1 MQTPVSSSRRLST
14 LECVTASALD
24 VLLDDDQSLDPVTA
38 EGLSNHLSMGLV
50 ALSRLGADDERLR
63 QFAAAWRPRLVPRR
77 SPRDSIGSGA
87 WRTCLG
93 TGRRYGDLVTYFT
106 STIAQDGVSTTLSD
120 VLGTLLDGLG
130 GAAFHG
136 IIRLAY
142 ALEHGRP
149 NDIACG
155 LAYLADVYEPVNDP
169 TLSRPRVQGNSSVFE
184 VLTALAEDP
193 NVAGRRRSSGSFAL
207 QMRTVLADTSF
218 RQVVDRLAIDESTL
232 AQTAAAALSLYRAS
246 GDFFAL
252 HTVTG
257 SHAARIA
264 SDQLA
269 DPEQRI
275 RAAGSLARSVA
286 AAYVAIGTPP
296 VMLPALRE
304 SSSQQIPDWTEIAS
318 AAIASDD
325 VHVIKMVYSCR
336 AEQAVWGDP
345 SYQSTAAAVVGLPST
360 E

>member
-1 MQTPVSSSRRLST
+1 MAST
-14 LECVTASALD
+14 LDE
-24 VLLDDDQSLDPVTA
+24 LLDDDQLLDPVTA

-50 ALSRLGADDERLR
+50 GLSRLGADDERLCR
-63 QFAAAWRPRLVPRR
+63 FAADWRPRLVTRR
-77 SPRDSIGSGA
+77 SPRDPIEPGGWSG
-87 WRTCLG
+87 CLG
-93 TGRRYGDLVTYFT
+93 TGCRYGDLVTYF
-106 STIAQDGVSTTLSD
+106 SDSIAHGGVATTLAE
-120 VLGTLLDGLG
+120 VLETLLDGLG

-149 NDIACG
+149 SDIACG
-155 LAYLADVYEPVNDP
+155 LAYLADVHQPVNDS
-169 TLSRPRVQGNSSVFE
+169 TLSQPRAQGDSSVSE
-184 VLTALAEDP
+184 VLTALAETP
-193 NVAGRRRSSGSFAL
+193 AVAGRRRSSGSFAQ
-207 QMRTVLADTSF
+207 QMQTVLADELF
-218 RQVVDRLAIDESTL
+218 VEVADRLAVDESTL
-232 AQTAAAALSLYRAS
+232 AQTAAAAHSLYRAS

-264 SDQLA
+264 SDQLV
-269 DPEQRI
+269 DPDQRI

-296 VMLPALRE
+296 VTLSAHRE
-304 SSSQQIPDWTEIAS
+304 SSSYHVPDWTEIAS
-318 AAIASDD
+318 AATVSDD

-336 AEQAVWGDP
+336 EEQAIWRDP
-345 SYQSTAAAVVGLPST
+345 SYQSTAAAVVGLAPP